1 MTESIDTSIDT
12 SIDAIGLEDDD
23 YLEINANRFEKQYYK
38 NVSCNNIINDI
49 INDKQISTTSSNIMD
64 LNKIDFESNND
75 NHIPT
80 FNTMDYLLTL
90 KFQQVYNILY
100 FCNMIIF
107 VDNKKIKIKNNCFN
121 KNILT
126 EDDFPGCIFFPY
138 EFVPSLKQDIYLLN
152 NQMSNAEV
160 QKQKVKSGDVF
171 IYSLFFDEGD
181 IKKNV
186 LYKKLEV
193 MNKIIFTPIEQFQ
206 IKQTEYKIRG
216 FCQIAEELGAKKID
230 IKFEKNSNIIK
241 NMKINTS
248 INSEISAIAGNLG
261 LGINNSSDNN
271 EDYTYTLTYPAI
283 NTINLN
289 ENTIKSK
296 IRKNKF
302 IISETMYNSS
312 LELQYLISS
321 RCRHFIS
328 KYSTTFTLDTNLNV
342 DKSLISNLKTH
353 GINVNMDIN
362 LSVKEHNYL
371 KIITDIEFSNMEDN
385 NDNLNAYSVSLNK
398 VGFSFLI
405 NSIKNRDDFIINGV
419 FKIMNFLELYIEKIL
434 KYVNKKK
441 YYTVSY
447 IITQIKMNL
456 SLDEYS
462 NLLCNYFNNN
472 SQWIHFTRFIDL
484 LACKTVSNDKLG
496 YLVIVYNQDLTPKE
510 KIKELLKYIQVKC
523 NESNIEEQFWKMI
536 QPHNDSIYYYLEH
549 KLDKEYDILNSF
561 NWYSLLNLVNTIGK
575 YNINIENNNSE
586 EHFLSLL
593 KNMNNGYKT
602 YEFEKYILPFITKH
616 CYLRYNTDKD
626 LYLLSPLIEKS
637 IYFESFIQNNI
648 NSLCLLDK
656 YINIKIGKIKQ
667 MDEIINIIYKQSQN
681 EDSII
686 NTIIDFFNNNN
697 NYPYFNKKYSIIMN
711 NENENI
717 ILLSML
723 NSNTRNTIDFTNND
737 INIIK
742 KFMEK
747 LLLYNEKLDINKIPL
762 NGYGFNKIMNN
773 FNNGNKEYVF
783 ENVIKKFISLYCQY
797 NNMFYNIENLTID
810 NIMKSNNI
818 NDLNEL
824 LQINIIEQPIDVYNQ
839 PSTRR
844 HMVVNNNI
852 FETHDLLNQPSIE
865 VYPEEDIE
873 VYSNDK
879 IVYV

>member
-1 MTESIDTSIDT
+1 MA
-12 SIDAIGLEDDD
+12 DAIGLDDDD
-23 YLEINANRFEKQYYK
+23 YLEIDVDKVNEKYQLRKSSSIY
-38 NVSCNNIINDI
+38 SDI
-49 INDKQISTTSSNIMD
+49 VNQKQISTSSSNIMD
-64 LNKIDFESNND
+64 LNNVDFESNND

-107 VDNKKIKIKNNCFN
+107 VDNKKIKKKNSCF
-121 KNILT
+121 KRNILT

-152 NQMSNAEV
+152 NEMSNAEV
-160 QKQKVKSGDVF
+160 QKQKVKNGDVF
-171 IYSLFFDEGD
+171 IYSIFFDEGD

-216 FCQIAEELGAKKID
+216 FCQIAEELGAKKIV

-241 NMKINTS
+241 NMKMNTS

-271 EDYTYTLTYPAI
+271 QDYTYTLSYPAI

-342 DKSLISNLKTH
+342 DKSLISNLKAH
-353 GINVNMDIN
+353 GVNVNMELN

-405 NSIKNRDDFIINGV
+405 NSIKNRDDFISNGV

-456 SLDEYS
+456 SLEEYS
-462 NLLCNYFNNN
+462 SLLCNYFNSN

-496 YLVIVYNQDLTPKE
+496 YLVIVYNQDLSNKE

-523 NESNIEEQFWKMI
+523 NESNIEEEFWKMI

-549 KLDKEYDILNSF
+549 KLDKEYDIVNSF

-586 EHFLSLL
+586 EHFISLIE
-593 KNMNNGYKT
+593 NMNNGYKI

-616 CYLRYNTDKD
+616 CYLRYNTEKD

-648 NSLCLLDK
+648 NSMCLLDK
-656 YINIKIGKIKQ
+656 YIDIKIGKIKQ
-667 MDEIINIIYKQSQN
+667 MDEIVNIIYKKSQSEN
-681 EDSII
+681 SIT
-686 NTIIDFFNNNN
+686 NTIIDFFNNDT

-711 NENENI
+711 NENEHI

-723 NSNTRNTIDFTNND
+723 NNNLRNTIDFTNSD

-747 LLLYNEKLDINKIPL
+747 LLLYNEKMNVNKLPL
-762 NGYGFNKIMNN
+762 NNYGFSRIMNN
-773 FNNGNKEYVF
+773 FNNGNSDYVF
-783 ENVIKKFISLYCQY
+783 DNVIRKFITRYCHY
-797 NNMFYNIENLTID
+797 NSIFYNILHL
-810 NIMKSNNI
+810 NINDIIKCNCI

-824 LQINIIEQPIDVYNQ
+824 LHFNIPKKESNIYNVDYDNQ
-839 PSTRR
+839 PSTRI
-844 HMVVNNNI
+844 HMAVDDNI
-852 FETHDLLNQPSIE
+852 FETRDMLNQPQVIYEPSNDYNE
-865 VYPEEDIE
+865 T
-873 VYSNDK
+873 YSNK
-879 IVYV
+879 IAYA